1 MSTTRNI
8 IILFLVSL
16 SFTSCSLA
24 PGVAGPGSK
33 ITSKETQHAKNAY
46 KLIKIT
52 PALVKSNI
60 NQKRHYRSRLS
71 GHTTRTSYSYKIGPQ
86 DILSITVWDHPEL
99 TIPAGEFRSAE
110 ASGYPVQ
117 ADGQFFFPYVGYIDA
132 TGRTVDDIRQEITE
146 RLTGTVINP
155 QVGVSI
161 AKFRSQWINITG
173 EVKKPSTL
181 AITDVPLTILRAI
194 SLSGGMT
201 ELADK
206 TNLLLNRN
214 GKVQRISFDDLSR
227 KGNLQHNILLK
238 DGDSLHIMEN
248 TANKVF
254 VMGEVNKPQSMTYT
268 RTGLTL
274 AEAINNAKGL
284 KEETANPMGVFVL
297 RQENKNDKKPTVYQ
311 LNVSSVHAFLLAEQ
325 FNLRNRDIVYVTAA
339 DVTRWNRVINQIL
352 PSASL
357 FSSSTNT
364 LGNF

>member
-1 MSTTRNI
+1 
-8 IILFLVSL
+8 VSL
-16 SFTSCSLA
+16 SYSSCSLA
-24 PGVAGPGSK
+24 PGVAGPATK
-33 ITSKETQHAKNAY
+33 ITSKETQNAKNAY
-46 KLIKIT
+46 TLIPIT
-52 PALVKSNI
+52 STFVKSNI
-60 NQKRHYRSRLS
+60 NQKRHYRSSSRVA
-71 GHTTRTSYSYKIGPQ
+71 GHTAKAGYAYTIGAQ

-117 ADGQFFFPYVGYIDA
+117 ADGQFFFPYVGYIHA
-132 TGRTVDDIRQEITE
+132 AGRTVDDIRQEITE
-146 RLTGTVINP
+146 KLTGTVINP
-155 QVGVSI
+155 QVGVAI

-181 AITDVPLTILRAI
+181 PITDVPLTILRAI
-194 SLSGGMT
+194 SLAGGMT

-238 DGDSLHIMEN
+238 DGDSLHIVEN

-254 VMGEVNKPQSMTYT
+254 VMGEVNNPQSMTYT

-284 KEETANPMGVFVL
+284 KEASANPMGVFVL
-297 RQENKNDKKPTVYQ
+297 RQENKSDKKPTVYQ

-339 DVTRWNRVINQIL
+339 DVTRWSRVINQLL
-352 PSASL
+352 PTAS
-357 FSSSTNT
+357 FFNSSINT
-364 LGNF
+364 LDNL